1 MAGIIEHIQSAVGG
15 DTAKIAEFIHET
27 FHERMSSHGHFGR
40 AAVETVAETCR
51 KHPAAI
57 GVATGF
63 LVDRLLVEEER
74 RHEAKAAAEADEAPP
89 GAVEPNKHQANKR
102 LAKQKAGRIPI
113 RLTQMKPGRV
123 AFEVFGGLM
132 LLKIAASG
140 ARIFRHKHQDEVW
153 FAPAAKIHLLSGTLC
168 AYNLSKALHS
178 RTVSAWR
185 NGAILLFGTDAI
197 KPVLK
202 WYKAHPLAARTEAPA
217 QPAPAAAAVPAPVV
231 APAPAPAPAPFSHEA
246 APMVAPAVS
255 YAELFSHGAADFGP
269 VRLEATPDPAL
280 ALAQAFAGM
289 MAPGKLAPAGGPPN
303 LQIVR

>member
-15 DTAKIAEFIHET
+15 ETAKIAEFIHET
-27 FHERMSSHGHFGR
+27 FHARLSSHGHFGR

-57 GVATGF
+57 GLAAGL
-63 LVDRLLVEEER
+63 LVDRLLVEEEH
-74 RHEAKAAAEADEAPP
+74 RHEAKVARQTGESPAAATAP
-89 GAVEPNKHQANKR
+89 AATARESKKKAKHVP
-102 LAKQKAGRIPI
+102 L

-140 ARIFRHKHQDEVW
+140 ARFFRHKHQDEVW

-168 AYNLSKALHS
+168 AYNLTKALRS
-178 RTVSAWR
+178 KKVSAWR
-185 NGAILLFGTDAI
+185 NGAILFYGTDAI

-202 WYKAHPLAARTEAPA
+202 WYKAHPHAAAKEEPA
-217 QPAPAAAAVPAPVV
+217 AAATQPAPAADPVPTHTA
-231 APAPAPAPAPFSHEA
+231 APFSHDAVAQA
-246 APMVAPAVS
+246 APAIS
-255 YAELFSHGAADFGP
+255 YAELFSHGAPADFGP
-269 VRLEATPDPAL
+269 IRLEASPDPAL

-289 MAPGKLAPAGGPPN
+289 MAPGRTAPAAGPPT
-303 LQIVR
+303 LHIVR

>member
-15 DTAKIAEFIHET
+15 ETAKIAEFVHET
-27 FHERMSSHGHFGR
+27 FHERFSSHGHFGR

-57 GVATGF
+57 GLATGL

-74 RHEAKAAAEADEAPP
+74 RHEAKVAAEAGEAAA
-89 GAVEPNKHQANKR
+89 AVPANEPKARKKAKTAPLR
-102 LAKQKAGRIPI
+102 LM
-113 RLTQMKPGRV
+113 QMKPGRV

-132 LLKIAASG
+132 LLKVAASG
-140 ARIFRHKHQDEVW
+140 ARIFRHKHQDEIW

-168 AYNLSKALHS
+168 AYNLTKALRS
-178 RTVSAWR
+178 KNVSAWR

-202 WYKAHPLAARTEAPA
+202 WYKTHPPAARQAEPATALAAAVAPA
-217 QPAPAAAAVPAPVV
+217 AEPAPAAA
-231 APAPAPAPAPFSHEA
+231 PAPASAPFSHDA
-246 APMVAPAVS
+246 VARAAPAVS

-269 VRLEATPDPAL
+269 VRLEAAPDPAL
-280 ALAQAFAGM
+280 ALAQALAGM
-289 MAPGKLAPAGGPPN
+289 MAPGKAATSGPPS
-303 LQIVR
+303 LQIVK

>member
-15 DTAKIAEFIHET
+15 ETAKIAEFVHET
-27 FHERMSSHGHFGR
+27 FHDRMSSHGHFGR

-57 GVATGF
+57 GLAAGV

-74 RHEAKAAAEADEAPP
+74 RREAKAAEEAGTAAPADDRP
-89 GAVEPNKHQANKR
+89 
-102 LAKQKAGRIPI
+102 AKQKAKRAPL
-113 RLTQMKPGRV
+113 RLNQMKPGRV

-168 AYNLSKALHS
+168 AYNLTKALRS
-178 RTVSAWR
+178 KNVSAWR
-185 NGAILLFGTDAI
+185 NGAILFFGTDAI

-202 WYKAHPLAARTEAPA
+202 WYKAHPPA
-217 QPAPAAAAVPAPVV
+217 EKTQAPAAAQPVPTAAPAA
-231 APAPAPAPAPFSHEA
+231 APAPEPVVVPIAPFSHDA
-246 APMVAPAVS
+246 APAAPKAAPAVS
-255 YAELFSHGAADFGP
+255 YAEMFSHGAADFGP
-269 VRLEATPDPAL
+269 IRLEATPDPAL

-289 MAPGKLAPAGGPPN
+289 MAPATTAPAGAPPH
-303 LQIVR
+303 LQVVT

>member
-15 DTAKIAEFIHET
+15 ESAKIAEFIHET
-27 FHERMSSHGHFGR
+27 FHDRLSSHGHFGR

-57 GVATGF
+57 GLATGL

-74 RHEAKAAAEADEAPP
+74 RHEAKLVAGEGETPAAANDRPKAKKAKAKHAP
-89 GAVEPNKHQANKR
+89 
-102 LAKQKAGRIPI
+102 L

-168 AYNLSKALHS
+168 AYNLTKALRS
-178 RTVSAWR
+178 RNISAWR

-202 WYKAHPLAARTEAPA
+202 WYKAHPPAAPKEEPAEA
-217 QPAPAAAAVPAPVV
+217 QPAPAAEAT
-231 APAPAPAPAPFSHEA
+231 PAPAPTHTAAPFSHDAVASA
-246 APMVAPAVS
+246 APAIS

-269 VRLEATPDPAL
+269 IRLEAAPDPAL

-289 MAPGKLAPAGGPPN
+289 MAPGRPAPGGPPN
-303 LQIVR
+303 LQIVK